1 MKFCIL
7 SSLLFVLF
15 PLLSFVQSQLGIT
28 YVIQMCSHTLSN
40 FFPLLSL
47 CLNTSFLLVESSL
60 SLSLLL
66 HFSSISS
73 SLFVNKLFPKFFF
86 SNCRYY
92 VYESFLLK
100 KFTNKKFVTNIVFLC
115 VYFRAFVYTYH
126 EV

>member
-28 YVIQMCSHTLSN
+28 YFIQMCSHTLSN
-40 FFPLLSL
+40 FFPLLSI
-47 CLNTSFLLVESSL
+47 NTSFLLVVSV

-73 SLFVNKLFPKFFF
+73 PLFVNKLFPKFFF

-115 VYFRAFVYTYH
+115 VYFRAFVYPYH

>member
-15 PLLSFVQSQLGIT
+15 PLLSFVQLQLGIT

-40 FFPLLSL
+40 FFPLLSP
-47 CLNTSFLLVESSL
+47 NTSFLLVVSVF
-60 SLSLLL
+60 LSLLL